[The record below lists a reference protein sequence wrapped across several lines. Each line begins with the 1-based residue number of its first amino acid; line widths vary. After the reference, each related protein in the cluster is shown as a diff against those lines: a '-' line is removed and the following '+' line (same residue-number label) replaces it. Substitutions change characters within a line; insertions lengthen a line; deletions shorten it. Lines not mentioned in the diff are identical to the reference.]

1 MNDEQSK
8 DPHAK
13 PTTSAS
19 MPGPAG
25 SDFEARLSAFQPSPP
40 QLSWSE
46 LEAQVTADSPE
57 PQSITVA
64 RRFPVGMFYSWT
76 GGMVVGACLMYLL
89 LSYWPPLQADTQ
101 IAGLRDDRL
110 PESTTTS
117 SPFSSVNDGRPQAGL
132 NNLAGDSQLAEDS
145 LGTTQRQQLWL
156 DSLSLGQ
163 EVALDARQ
171 PLTAGKHFVSVG
183 RPMAAAV
190 DAESVPLPPSSELN
204 GGVGGQI
211 PRAAPATSRN
221 LLQDM
226 LENERDLLL

>member
-19 MPGPAG
+19 MHGPAG

-40 QLSWSE
+40 HLSWSD

-57 PQSITVA
+57 PHSITVA

-101 IAGLRDDRL
+101 IAGLRDDEL

-117 SPFSSVNDGRPQAGL
+117 SPFSPANDGRPQAAL
-132 NNLAGDSQLAEDS
+132 NNLAGDSQLAE
-145 LGTTQRQQLWL
+145 GPAAATQRQHLWL

-163 EVALDARQ
+163 EVALGARQ
-171 PLTAGKHFVSVG
+171 PLTAGKHFVSIT
-183 RPMAAAV
+183 RPLADAV
-190 DAESVPLPPSSELN
+190 DGESLPLPPSSESD

-221 LLQDM
+221 LLQHM